1 MTVEK
6 QTIKP
11 LDGFR
16 VVELSEGLAAAS
28 CGRVLAYLGAEV
40 TKVIPP
46 EGDRLE
52 KLGALYG
59 MPTERGDNPLYA
71 MCCDGKQFLTL
82 DLGSDVGQAA
92 MKEQISTAD
101 VFLTDLLDG
110 ELEALGLSYKTIHV
124 LNAKLVFGQL
134 SGYGSRGP
142 MKDRKG
148 SDVACYYAR
157 GGYMMDYVDEGTA
170 PDNVMRGTG
179 EMNAAL
185 AMSSGILTGVFAAMV
200 QGEGRFVHTSILHT
214 STWMAG
220 MNYVISQYGRDYFID
235 RVYRCKDGTY
245 MFIQAVTDKQKSIL
259 LNLIG
264 MSREDYDDHFKAIPK
279 LAEIYEQ
286 RTFAEWCELLDGTG
300 VCIEKLA
307 HVREVPFDKQ
317 ALANG
322 FIQTYG
328 NTCPVNIPVPPV
340 IYAGCPKAFTGTV

>member
-11 LDGFR
+11 LNGFK
-16 VVELSEGLAAAS
+16 VVELSEGLAAAG

-59 MPTERGDNPLYA
+59 MPTEKGDNPLYA
-71 MCCDGKQFLTL
+71 MCCDEKQFCTL
-82 DLGSDVGQAA
+82 DLRTEAGKTA
-92 MKEQISTAD
+92 MKERISSAD
-101 VFLTDLLDG
+101 VFLTDLLAD
-110 ELEALGLSYKTIHV
+110 ELEALGLSYAAVHE
-124 LNAKLVFGQL
+124 LNGKLTFGQL
-134 SGYGSRGP
+134 SGYGPKGP

-179 EMNAAL
+179 EMNSAL
-185 AMSSGILTGVFAAMV
+185 AMASGILTGVFAAMT
-200 QGEGRFVHTSILHT
+200 QGEGRYVHTSILHT
-214 STWMAG
+214 STWMAS
-220 MNYVISQYGRDYFID
+220 MNYVIAQYGRDFFID

-245 MFIQAVTDKQKSIL
+245 MFIQAITDKQKNIL
-259 LNLIG
+259 LDLIH
-264 MSREDYDDHFKAIPK
+264 MTREEYDDRFNAIPK
-279 LAEIYEQ
+279 LAEIYGQ
-286 RTFAEWCELLDGTG
+286 KTFAEWCELLDGTG

-307 HVREVPFDKQ
+307 HVRDVPFDKQ

-328 NTCPVNIPVPPV
+328 KTRPTNIPVPPV
-340 IYAGCPKAFTGTV
+340 IYEGCPTAFTGTV